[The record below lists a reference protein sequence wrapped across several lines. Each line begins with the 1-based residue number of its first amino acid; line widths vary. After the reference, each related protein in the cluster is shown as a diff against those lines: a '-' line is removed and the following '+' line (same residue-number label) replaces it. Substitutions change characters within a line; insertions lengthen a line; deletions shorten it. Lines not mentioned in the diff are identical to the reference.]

1 MNIPQEVGTKY
12 YKFGLFLLEDNRIRA
27 IAYKYMNDAEQINRE
42 VLRQWI
48 ADRGKYPVTWKTLTG
63 VLRDIE
69 LVTLA
74 REIEAVKCCGESEL
88 MN

>member
-1 MNIPQEVGTKY
+1 M
-12 YKFGLFLLEDNRIRA
+12 D
-27 IAYKYMNDAEQINRE
+27 DAEQINRE

-48 ADRGKYPVTWKTLTG
+48 ADRGKHPVTWETLTE

-74 REIEAVKCCGESEL
+74 REIEAVKCVNSP
-88 MN
+88 N

>member
-1 MNIPQEVGTKY
+1 
-12 YKFGLFLLEDNRIRA
+12 
-27 IAYKYMNDAEQINRE
+27 MNDAEQINCE

-48 ADRGKYPVTWKTLTG
+48 ADRGKHPVTWKTLTG

-74 REIEAVKCCGESEL
+74 REIEAVKCCEQ
-88 MN
+88 

>member
-1 MNIPQEVGTKY
+1 MH
-12 YKFGLFLLEDNRIRA
+12 KFGLFLLDNDRIHA
-27 IAYKYMNDAEQINRE
+27 IAYKYMDDAEQINRE

-48 ADRGKYPVTWKTLTG
+48 ADRGKHPVTWETLTE

-74 REIEAVKCCGESEL
+74 REIEAVKCVNSP
-88 MN
+88 N

>member
-1 MNIPQEVGTKY
+1 
-12 YKFGLFLLEDNRIRA
+12 
-27 IAYKYMNDAEQINRE
+27 MNDAEQINRE

-48 ADRGKYPVTWKTLTG
+48 ADRGKYPITWKTLTG

-74 REIEAVKCCGESEL
+74 REIEAVKCCEESEL